1 MKTDENQ
8 IQKENAK
15 LILDHTYRIVI
26 SYMKKRVGWQTFTLS
41 APANI
46 EEQKFDILIHDT

>member
-26 SYMKKRVGWQTFTLS
+26 SYMKKGLDGKPSHYQLL
-41 APANI
+41 
-46 EEQKFDILIHDT
+46 LI